1 MFVVSGFCVTFVR
14 SNSSSFIK
22 QSTTMKAKFFN
33 YRKGDNIIRF
43 KVGVSGN
50 QKITLTNSAI
60 VETFTFSKSQFEYV
74 MEKGSGF
81 FGLIEHDNTNC
92 MNCPFSKNQNYSGG
106 AKCYTHKY
114 RQLEGFYSI
123 LRNSIARNHST
134 FEDIAEMD
142 GENVPAELLKAVQ
155 GKYVRFGT
163 YGEPVV
169 IPFKWVA
176 EICQVAKNWTSY
188 THQWANPDYQDFKD
202 YFMASVHSPEQ
213 AEMASAMGWRYFETF
228 RKGQTPSAGSILCP
242 ADRKKVSCE
251 TCGLCSGLKGKGNA
265 KSVNIKLH

>member
-1 MFVVSGFCVTFVR
+1 MFKSQ
-14 SNSSSFIK
+14 SFI
-22 QSTTMKAKFFN
+22 F
-33 YRKGDNIIRF
+33 RVGDNIILFRVA
-43 KVGVSGN
+43 KSDN
-50 QKITLTNSAI
+50 QKITLGNKPIVQTYTFAKEQLSYVRSTDNTVFGI
-60 VETFTFSKSQFEYV
+60 VE
-74 MEKGSGF
+74 
-81 FGLIEHDNTNC
+81 HDHTNC
-92 MNCPFSKNQNYSGG
+92 MDCPFSKNQKYSGG

-202 YFMASVHSPEQ
+202 YFMASVHNPEQ